1 MIRLARLRL
10 FVLCT
15 GLLLGSNLV
24 QAAQRALLVGVSELA
39 NQPASL
45 WLSAPRNDV
54 ILMRQVLQ
62 QHGFAPAEIAV
73 LADGVTGAGLPDSRQ
88 IRDALSRLLARS
100 QSGDFVLLYF
110 SGHGTRVR
118 DATKRY
124 AEPDGLAE
132 NFLARDARLAPGGS
146 VPLAGGLRDVDFDGW
161 IRAFMAKGVF
171 VWSVFDTCSATSMTR
186 GAPRSSSTPA
196 TAAAEPAD
204 DEVRFRGI
212 QADELAR
219 TGASGSGSNNTPAV
233 DMSAPPQPPVPRARY
248 VAFFASE
255 SHQVTPELRLP
266 RNDRAA
272 RPQGLLTWAVA
283 EALSRQPGS
292 FRDLFNQV
300 VSLYAPV
307 INELEARY
315 PQRELPSP
323 VAEGNLDLPLFS
335 AATTAPQSTRPAW
348 PARRAGAQLT
358 LSVGQLDG
366 LEPQQDVRVIATL
379 ADGTQRSS
387 NTRLEQVD
395 LASARTPVPAPLAEQ
410 NSATLWAV
418 SPLDDPPSVAL
429 RVQASSQAAMTAGLS
444 LAYPAAIRV
453 VRGGDADVR
462 INSSSTDRPGP
473 PALEILSPEL
483 TALIDDGNKPYQP
496 ADMQALRQQLLSLAQ
511 LKWLARLNQ
520 LAQGGKL
527 DGFEASLETWAGDR
541 QVRSTPAASSE
552 KQSPLSDGERSV
564 LVVRNTSGQSLDL
577 VIVGVEAS
585 GAIRQVYP
593 QAISETNRFERG
605 TREQPATQRFEL
617 PWLDAQRGGRL
628 LVLATPAAPFSA
640 PRLFGAAPESA
651 VSELRLRGALQ
662 PDRQRQVYS
671 ALAAWPGAGKP

>member
-1 MIRLARLRL
+1 MRRALILL
-10 FVLCT
+10 V
-15 GLLLGSNLV
+15 LLLVQGAMA

-39 NQPASL
+39 SQPTSL

-62 QHGFAPAEIAV
+62 QHGFASDEITV
-73 LADGVTGAGLPDSRQ
+73 LADGVSGAALPDSRQ
-88 IRDALSRLLARS
+88 IRDALQRLLARS

-132 NFLARDARLAPGGS
+132 NFLARDARLAPGNAM
-146 VPLAGGLRDVDFDGW
+146 PLAGGLRDVDFDGW
-161 IRAFMAKGVF
+161 IRAFMARGVF
-171 VWSVFDTCSATSMTR
+171 VWSVFDTCSAASMTR
-186 GAPRSSSTPA
+186 GVPRST
-196 TAAAEPAD
+196 AAEPAD

-219 TGASGSGSNNTPAV
+219 GGADAAPAV
-233 DMSAPPQPPVPRARY
+233 EIAPPPEPPVPRARY

-272 RPQGLLTWAVA
+272 KPQGLLTWAVA
-283 EALSRQPGS
+283 ESLGRRPAS

-307 INELEARY
+307 ISELESRF

-323 VAEGNLDLPLFS
+323 VAEGNLDLPLF
-335 AATTAPQSTRPAW
+335 AGNGAPQTTRPAW
-348 PARRAGAQLT
+348 PARRAGSQLT

-366 LEPQQDVRVIATL
+366 LEPQQEVRVVATL
-379 ADGTQRSS
+379 ADGTQRAGT
-387 NTRLEQVD
+387 TRLEQVE
-395 LASARTPVPAPLAEQ
+395 LASARTAVPAALAEQ
-410 NSATLWAV
+410 DSATLWTV
-418 SPLDDPPSVAL
+418 TPVDDPPSVVL
-429 RVQASSQAAMTAGLS
+429 RVQPAPGASVPAGLS

-453 VRGGDADVR
+453 LRGGDADVR
-462 INSSSTDRPGP
+462 VQQRGGG
-473 PALEILSPEL
+473 AAVEILSPEL
-483 TALIDDGNKPYQP
+483 AAWVNDGSKPYLAP
-496 ADMQALRQQLLSLAQ
+496 DAQAYRQQLTSLAQ

-520 LAQGGKL
+520 LAQGGRL
-527 DGFEASLETWAGDR
+527 DGFEATLETWQGE
-541 QVRSTPAASSE
+541 QMLRSAPAAT
-552 KQSPLSDGERSV
+552 PPPGPMAPGERQV
-564 LVVRNTSGQSLDL
+564 LVVRNASGQSLDL
-577 VIVGVEAS
+577 VVVGVEAG

-593 QAISETNRFERG
+593 QALSETNRFERG
-605 TREQPATQRFEL
+605 TREQPAQQRFEL

-628 LVLATPAAPFSA
+628 LVLAAPAAPFSA
-640 PRLFGAAPESA
+640 PRLFGAAPPEASVA
-651 VSELRLRGALQ
+651 ELRVRGALQ
-662 PDRQRQVYS
+662 PERQRQVFS
-671 ALAAWPGAGKP
+671 ALLAWPAATR

>member
-1 MIRLARLRL
+1 MRALTYRLVI
-10 FVLCT
+10 VLAALSWSLAFCFAPAH
-15 GLLLGSNLV
+15 
-24 QAAQRALLVGVSELA
+24 AAQRALLVGVSELA
-39 NQPASL
+39 NQPSSL

-62 QHGFAPAEIAV
+62 QHGFAAADVTV
-73 LADGVTGAGLPDSRQ
+73 LADGVSGAALPDSRQ

-100 QSGDFVLLYF
+100 QTGDFVLLYF

-118 DATKRY
+118 DAAKAY

-132 NFLARDARLAPGGS
+132 NFLARDARLAPGGN

-186 GAPRSSSTPA
+186 GAPRSRA
-196 TAAAEPAD
+196 TTSAAAEPAD

-219 TGASGSGSNNTPAV
+219 GAASSGPAV

-266 RNDRAA
+266 RGDRAA

-283 EALSRQPGS
+283 ESLARQPAS

-307 INELEARY
+307 ITELEARY

-323 VAEGNLDLPLFS
+323 VAEGNLDLPLFATS
-335 AATTAPQSTRPAW
+335 AAPQSTRPAW
-348 PARRAGAQLT
+348 PARRAGSQLA

-366 LEPQQDVRVIATL
+366 LEPQQEVRVIATL
-379 ADGTQRSS
+379 ADGTQRTSV
-387 NTRLEQVD
+387 TRLEQVD
-395 LASARTPVPAPLAEQ
+395 LASARTAVPAALAEQ
-410 NSATLWAV
+410 SSAALWAV
-418 SPLDDPPSVAL
+418 SPVDDPPSVVL
-429 RVQASSQAAMTAGLS
+429 RVQLTPGAGVPAGLN
-444 LAYPAAIRV
+444 LAYPAAIRLL
-453 VRGGDADVR
+453 RSGDADVR
-462 INSSSTDRPGP
+462 VIDRGGP
-473 PALEILSPEL
+473 AALEILSPEL
-483 TALIDDGNKPYQP
+483 AALVNESGTPYVP
-496 ADMQALRQQLLSLAQ
+496 ADQQALRQQMLSLAQ

-520 LAQGGKL
+520 LAQGGRL
-527 DGFEASLETWAGDR
+527 DGFDATLETWSGDKL
-541 QVRSTPAASSE
+541 VRSTPAVDAN
-552 KQSPLSDGERSV
+552 KAQPALAAGERGV
-564 LVVRNTSGQSLDL
+564 LVVRNSSGQSLDL
-577 VIVGVEAS
+577 VVVGVEGN

-593 QAISETNRFERG
+593 QAMSETNRFERG
-605 TREQPATQRFEL
+605 TREQPAHQRFEL

-628 LVLATPAAPFSA
+628 LVLAAPAAPFSA
-640 PRLFGAAPESA
+640 PRLFGAAPPEAA
-651 VSELRLRGALQ
+651 VADMRVRGALQ
-662 PDRQRQVYS
+662 PERQRQVYS
-671 ALAAWPGAGKP
+671 ALLAWPGK

>member
-272 RPQGLLTWAVA
+272 RP
-283 EALSRQPGS
+283 
-292 FRDLFNQV
+292 
-300 VSLYAPV
+300 
-307 INELEARY
+307 
-315 PQRELPSP
+315 
-323 VAEGNLDLPLFS
+323 
-335 AATTAPQSTRPAW
+335 
-348 PARRAGAQLT
+348 RA
-358 LSVGQLDG
+358 S
-366 LEPQQDVRVIATL
+366 
-379 ADGTQRSS
+379 
-387 NTRLEQVD
+387 
-395 LASARTPVPAPLAEQ
+395 
-410 NSATLWAV
+410 
-418 SPLDDPPSVAL
+418 
-429 RVQASSQAAMTAGLS
+429 
-444 LAYPAAIRV
+444 
-453 VRGGDADVR
+453 
-462 INSSSTDRPGP
+462 
-473 PALEILSPEL
+473 
-483 TALIDDGNKPYQP
+483 
-496 ADMQALRQQLLSLAQ
+496 
-511 LKWLARLNQ
+511 
-520 LAQGGKL
+520 
-527 DGFEASLETWAGDR
+527 
-541 QVRSTPAASSE
+541 
-552 KQSPLSDGERSV
+552 
-564 LVVRNTSGQSLDL
+564 
-577 VIVGVEAS
+577 
-585 GAIRQVYP
+585 
-593 QAISETNRFERG
+593 
-605 TREQPATQRFEL
+605 
-617 PWLDAQRGGRL
+617 
-628 LVLATPAAPFSA
+628 
-640 PRLFGAAPESA
+640 
-651 VSELRLRGALQ
+651 
-662 PDRQRQVYS
+662 
-671 ALAAWPGAGKP
+671 

>member
-1 MIRLARLRL
+1 MLAIFL
-10 FVLCT
+10 FNGALAT
-15 GLLLGSNLV
+15 
-24 QAAQRALLVGVSELA
+24 AAQRALLVGVSELA
-39 NQPASL
+39 NQPTSL

-62 QHGFAPAEIAV
+62 QHGFSASEITV

-118 DATKRY
+118 DAGKRY

-132 NFLARDARLAPGGS
+132 NFLARDARLASGGG

-186 GAPRSSSTPA
+186 GAPRSSSGTPA
-196 TAAAEPAD
+196 AVAMAEPAD

-219 TGASGSGSNNTPAV
+219 VGANGVSATPAI

-266 RNDRAA
+266 RNDRTA

-379 ADGTQRSS
+379 ADGTQRSA

-395 LASARTPVPAPLAEQ
+395 LASARTPVPAQLAEQ
-410 NSATLWAV
+410 SGATLWAV
-418 SPLDDPPSVAL
+418 SPLNDPASVVL
-429 RVQASSQAAMTAGLS
+429 RVQASPPAAVPAGLS

-462 INSSSTDRPGP
+462 INSTDRPGP
-473 PALEILSPEL
+473 PELEILSPEVA
-483 TALIDDGNKPYQP
+483 ALVGDGHRPYQP
-496 ADMQALRQQLLSLAQ
+496 PDMQALRQQLLSLAQ

-541 QVRSTPAASSE
+541 QLRSAPAASSE
-552 KQSPLSDGERSV
+552 RQAPLSDGERSV

-605 TREQPATQRFEL
+605 TREQPANQRFEL

-628 LVLATPAAPFSA
+628 LVLAAPAAPFSA
-640 PRLFGAAPESA
+640 PRLFGAAPPESA